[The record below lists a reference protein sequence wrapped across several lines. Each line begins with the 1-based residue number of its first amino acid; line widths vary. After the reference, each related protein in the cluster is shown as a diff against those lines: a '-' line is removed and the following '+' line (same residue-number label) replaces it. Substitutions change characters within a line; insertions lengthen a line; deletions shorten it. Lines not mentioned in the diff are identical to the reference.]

1 MTVWALPL
9 LPAGGAA
16 LVVALARARRAQVAV
31 ALGVL
36 LATVAV
42 AAWAA
47 AAEPAATWRWS
58 PLLGVQLDSSG
69 FGRVMAVLVPAVATP
84 IVAYAAATEG
94 DGRSRLLALM
104 VAFVGIMELLVTA
117 ADFLTLLIAWE
128 LVGAL
133 SWALIGHGWR
143 DADTPRAAAHAFV
156 TTRLGD
162 VGLYVA
168 GGVTFA
174 ATGSFEFATLHAAGR
189 WQLSVVAAG
198 VLVAAAA
205 KSAQVPFSPW
215 LFSAMA
221 GPTPVSALLH
231 SATMVAAGA
240 YLLIRLTPQ
249 LGAVGWFEPVVAAV
263 GLATALAGGLVALAQ
278 TQLKRVLAAST
289 SAQYGL
295 MFLAIGSG
303 SAAAAG
309 AQLVTHAAFKSLLF
323 LGGGIALHAAGTAEL
338 GDLRLGRLVPA
349 VATLSG
355 VGAAALAAVPPLGGA
370 WSKEQIVSAAMEA
383 SGWTAAGVVVAGLLT
398 ALYSARYQLLAF
410 GPARDGSPRR
420 ASYRPSLGELAGP
433 CVLAAATIGLSVLW
447 LPRAGDL
454 VERAVGGQLVEAGL
468 AEQALSTAL
477 VAAAIAVVG
486 ALARGDRL
494 VTFGLPAP
502 ARAFAAG
509 WLGLPAAARRVV
521 VDPVL
526 ALAHLLA
533 RLDDRVIDAGVRAAV
548 WLAGHFSRLLSV
560 RIEWSIDG
568 AVRGTAGA
576 VLRAAAGSRVTDER
590 AVDGAVRAVAAL
602 TMAAAAGSRV
612 TDDRAVDGVLVE
624 GTAAGVG
631 ALGRASRRLQTGLSH
646 HYYLVVAGGLAAA
659 AVVLAAWR

>member
-1 MTVWALPL
+1 MTLWALPL
-9 LPAGGAA
+9 LPAAGAA
-16 LVVALARARRAQVAV
+16 VVAALTRARRTQ
-31 ALGVL
+31 L
-36 LATVAV
+36 TVAV
-42 AAWAA
+42 AVLLTTLAVAVWAS
-47 AAEPAATWRWS
+47 AAEPTATLRWG
-58 PLLGVQLDSSG
+58 PLLGLHLAADG
-69 FGRVMAVLVPAVATP
+69 FGRVMTILVPTVATP
-84 IVAYAAATEG
+84 IVVYAATTEV

-104 VAFVGIMELLVTA
+104 VAFVGVMELLVSA

-143 DADTPRAAAHAFV
+143 EADNPRAAAQAFV

-162 VGLYVA
+162 LGLYIA
-168 GGVTFA
+168 AGVTFA
-174 ATGSFEFATLHAAGR
+174 ATGSFAFGTLHTAGQ

-240 YLLIRLTPQ
+240 YLLIRLAPQ

-263 GLATALAGGLVALAQ
+263 GLATALAGGLVALTQ

-289 SAQYGL
+289 SAQFGL

-323 LGGGIALHAAGTAEL
+323 LGAGIALHAAGTAEL
-338 GDLRLGRLVPA
+338 GQLRLGRLVPA
-349 VATLSG
+349 VAALSG

-370 WSKEQIVSAAMEA
+370 WSKEQIVAAAMDA
-383 SGWTAAGVVVAGLLT
+383 SGWTAAGVVVAGVLT
-398 ALYSARYQLLAF
+398 ALYAARYQVLAY
-410 GPARDGSPRR
+410 GPARDDSRRQAPYQPSP
-420 ASYRPSLGELAGP
+420 SELAGP
-433 CVLAAATIGLSVLW
+433 CVLAAITVGLSVLW
-447 LPRAGDL
+447 LPGAGGV
-454 VERAVGGQLVEAGL
+454 VERAVGGGLATAGL
-468 AEQALSTAL
+468 AEQAASVAL
-477 VAAAIAVVG
+477 VAAAIAAAVV
-486 ALARGDRL
+486 LARRDRL
-494 VTFGLPAP
+494 VTLGLPVG

-509 WLGLPAAARRVV
+509 WLGLATAARRVV

-526 ALAHLLA
+526 SLSRLLA

-548 WLAGHFSRLLSV
+548 WLAGQFSRLLSL

-568 AVRGTAGA
+568 AVHGTAGA
-576 VLRAAAGSRVTDER
+576 VLQAAAGSRVTDER

-631 ALGRASRRLQTGLSH
+631 ALGRTSRRLQTGLSH